1 MKENLKKL
9 INQFKITIFYIAPL
23 HLISNMTYKISRI
36 EEPAIKNILIRIYIS
51 LFNITLEE
59 YKLKK
64 INDYKSLNDFFTREL
79 DLSFRRELG
88 NLDFIISPCDGTIA
102 SHGQI
107 NKNIQ

>member
-64 INDYKSLNDFFTREL
+64 NYRLRKYIKLRFL
-79 DLSFRRELG
+79 DK
-88 NLDFIISPCDGTIA
+88 T
-102 SHGQI
+102 
-107 NKNIQ
+107 